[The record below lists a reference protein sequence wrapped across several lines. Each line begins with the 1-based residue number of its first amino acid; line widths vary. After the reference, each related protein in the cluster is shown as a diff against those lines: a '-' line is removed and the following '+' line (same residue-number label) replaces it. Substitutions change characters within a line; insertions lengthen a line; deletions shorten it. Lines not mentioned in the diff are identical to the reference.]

1 MNCISRSN
9 RHNMQNKRTI
19 VLFIIFLSLGL
30 CLAFTAHQK
39 NAIIYL
45 TFLWSSR
52 FQYLIKFL
60 LALAF
65 ALLTLRL
72 LIHLDLPQ
80 KALKIIYGI
89 IFLPIILL
97 PAFRCCFKVPYV
109 FCNICPNKCPWGMS
123 RVFVFNSF
131 LLLNLSGKFW
141 CTYLCPMGTFQ
152 ECQTQLTKLKIMLP
166 SYLRFLPYMTIFSYA
181 GLYFLPALSS
191 NLVSY
196 FAIWDYEWVTTTAL
210 IAAIITA
217 ISFFVP
223 KFWCRYLCPVGTIAG
238 LTFSL
243 KNKLTKSK

>member
-1 MNCISRSN
+1 MR
-9 RHNMQNKRTI
+9 NKRTI
-19 VLFIIFLSLGL
+19 VLFITFLSLGL
-30 CLAFTAHQK
+30 WLAFTAHEK
-39 NAIIYL
+39 NAVIYL

-65 ALLTLRL
+65 ALLALRW

-97 PAFRCCFKVPYV
+97 PVFRCCFKVPYV
-109 FCNICPNKCPWGMS
+109 FCNICPNKCPWGIS
-123 RVFVFNSF
+123 RVFAFNAF
-131 LLLNLSGKFW
+131 LLLNLSDKFW
-141 CTYLCPMGTFQ
+141 CTHLCPLGTFQ
-152 ECQTQLTKLKIMLP
+152 ECLTQLTKPKIMLP
-166 SYLRFLPYMTIFSYA
+166 SYTGLLPYMTLLFYA
-181 GLYFLPALSS
+181 GLYFLPAISV

-210 IAAIITA
+210 IAVIITA
-217 ISFFVP
+217 VCFVVP

-238 LTFSL
+238 FTSSL
-243 KNKLTKSK
+243 KNKLTK